1 MMKTPV
7 EQELLNALA
16 ELDNAVKRMPA
27 IEAKPNFLLLFARID
42 ELAAQLPP
50 TADPELRHFLQ
61 RKSYEKARWL
71 LQNRSAEDQAGNCRS

>member
-42 ELAAQLPP
+42 ELATQLPP

-61 RKSYEKARWL
+61 RKSYEKARLL
-71 LQNRSAEDQAGNCRS
+71 LQGRDEENLRGRCH